1 MHIILYNIKKT
12 FDICDIKSYNSVV
25 IKREERKSGSNS
37 TLSFMQG
44 GTMTSLEK
52 KIFEELEPIINGL
65 NISLYDVI
73 YEKEGKDFY
82 LRIFIEKEGGVD
94 ISDCENVNNAIN
106 DILDEKDFIKGH
118 YYLEVS
124 SAGLEKTLRLDKHF
138 ENNIG
143 NKIQISLYKP
153 INNSK
158 NVIGIL
164 KDYDDE
170 KVIVE
175 SDEIIEI
182 NKNDISLIKT
192 VFDWDSI

>member
-1 MHIILYNIKKT
+1 
-12 FDICDIKSYNSVV
+12 
-25 IKREERKSGSNS
+25 
-37 TLSFMQG
+37 
-44 GTMTSLEK
+44 MTSLEK

-82 LRIFIEKEGGVD
+82 LRIFIEKDGGVD

-124 SAGLEKTLRLDKHF
+124 SAGLEKILRLDKHF

-143 NKIQISLYKP
+143 NNIQISLYKP

>member
-1 MHIILYNIKKT
+1 
-12 FDICDIKSYNSVV
+12 
-25 IKREERKSGSNS
+25 
-37 TLSFMQG
+37 
-44 GTMTSLEK
+44 MTSLEK

-82 LRIFIEKEGGVD
+82 LRIFIEKDGGVD

-170 KVIVE
+170 KIIVE

>member
-1 MHIILYNIKKT
+1 
-12 FDICDIKSYNSVV
+12 
-25 IKREERKSGSNS
+25 
-37 TLSFMQG
+37 
-44 GTMTSLEK
+44 MTSLEK

-82 LRIFIEKEGGVD
+82 LRIFIEKDGGVD

-124 SAGLEKTLRLDKHF
+124 SSGLEKTLRLDKHF
-138 ENNIG
+138 ENNMG

>member
-1 MHIILYNIKKT
+1 
-12 FDICDIKSYNSVV
+12 
-25 IKREERKSGSNS
+25 
-37 TLSFMQG
+37 
-44 GTMTSLEK
+44 MTSLEK

-175 SDEIIEI
+175 SDEIVEI

>member
-1 MHIILYNIKKT
+1 
-12 FDICDIKSYNSVV
+12 
-25 IKREERKSGSNS
+25 
-37 TLSFMQG
+37 
-44 GTMTSLEK
+44 MTSLEK

-82 LRIFIEKEGGVD
+82 LRIFIEKDGGVD

-164 KDYDDE
+164 KDYYDE

>member
-1 MHIILYNIKKT
+1 
-12 FDICDIKSYNSVV
+12 
-25 IKREERKSGSNS
+25 
-37 TLSFMQG
+37 
-44 GTMTSLEK
+44 
-52 KIFEELEPIINGL
+52 
-65 NISLYDVI
+65 
-73 YEKEGKDFY
+73 
-82 LRIFIEKEGGVD
+82 
-94 ISDCENVNNAIN
+94 
-106 DILDEKDFIKGH
+106 LDEKDFIKGH

-164 KDYDDE
+164 KDYNDE

>member
-1 MHIILYNIKKT
+1 
-12 FDICDIKSYNSVV
+12 
-25 IKREERKSGSNS
+25 
-37 TLSFMQG
+37 
-44 GTMTSLEK
+44 MTSLEK

-82 LRIFIEKEGGVD
+82 LRIFIEKDGGVD

-124 SAGLEKTLRLDKHF
+124 SAGLEKLLRLDKHF

>member
-1 MHIILYNIKKT
+1 
-12 FDICDIKSYNSVV
+12 
-25 IKREERKSGSNS
+25 
-37 TLSFMQG
+37 
-44 GTMTSLEK
+44 MTSLEK

-82 LRIFIEKEGGVD
+82 LRIFIEKDGGVD

-124 SAGLEKTLRLDKHF
+124 SAGLEKILRLDKHF

-170 KVIVE
+170 KIVIGA
-175 SDEIIEI
+175 DEILEI
-182 NKNDISLIKT
+182 NKKDISLIKT

>member
-1 MHIILYNIKKT
+1 
-12 FDICDIKSYNSVV
+12 
-25 IKREERKSGSNS
+25 
-37 TLSFMQG
+37 
-44 GTMTSLEK
+44 MTSLEK
-52 KIFEELEPIINGL
+52 KIFEELKPIINGL

-82 LRIFIEKEGGVD
+82 LRIFIEKDGGVD

-124 SAGLEKTLRLDKHF
+124 SAGLEKILRLDKHF

>member
-1 MHIILYNIKKT
+1 
-12 FDICDIKSYNSVV
+12 
-25 IKREERKSGSNS
+25 
-37 TLSFMQG
+37 
-44 GTMTSLEK
+44 MTSLEK

-82 LRIFIEKEGGVD
+82 LRIFIEKDGGVD

-124 SAGLEKTLRLDKHF
+124 SAGLKKTLRLDKHF

-143 NKIQISLYKP
+143 NKIQISLYKS

-164 KDYDDE
+164 KNYDDE

>member
-1 MHIILYNIKKT
+1 
-12 FDICDIKSYNSVV
+12 
-25 IKREERKSGSNS
+25 
-37 TLSFMQG
+37 
-44 GTMTSLEK
+44 MTSLEK

-82 LRIFIEKEGGVD
+82 LIIFIEKDGGVD

>member
-1 MHIILYNIKKT
+1 
-12 FDICDIKSYNSVV
+12 
-25 IKREERKSGSNS
+25 
-37 TLSFMQG
+37 
-44 GTMTSLEK
+44 MTSLEK
-52 KIFEELEPIINGL
+52 NIFEELEPIINGL

-82 LRIFIEKEGGVD
+82 LRIFIEKDGGVD

>member
-1 MHIILYNIKKT
+1 
-12 FDICDIKSYNSVV
+12 
-25 IKREERKSGSNS
+25 
-37 TLSFMQG
+37 
-44 GTMTSLEK
+44 MTSLEK

-82 LRIFIEKEGGVD
+82 LRIFIEKDGGVD

-124 SAGLEKTLRLDKHF
+124 SAGLEKILRLDKHF

-143 NKIQISLYKP
+143 NKIRISLYKP

>member
-1 MHIILYNIKKT
+1 
-12 FDICDIKSYNSVV
+12 
-25 IKREERKSGSNS
+25 
-37 TLSFMQG
+37 
-44 GTMTSLEK
+44 MTSLEK

-138 ENNIG
+138 ENNLG

>member
-124 SAGLEKTLRLDKHF
+124 SAGLEKILRLDKHF

>member
-1 MHIILYNIKKT
+1 
-12 FDICDIKSYNSVV
+12 
-25 IKREERKSGSNS
+25 
-37 TLSFMQG
+37 
-44 GTMTSLEK
+44 MTSLEK

-82 LRIFIEKEGGVD
+82 LRIFIEKDGGVD

-164 KDYDDE
+164 KDYNDE

-192 VFDWDSI
+192 VFYWDSI

>member
-1 MHIILYNIKKT
+1 
-12 FDICDIKSYNSVV
+12 
-25 IKREERKSGSNS
+25 
-37 TLSFMQG
+37 
-44 GTMTSLEK
+44 MTSLEK

-82 LRIFIEKEGGVD
+82 LRIFIEKDGGVD

-175 SDEIIEI
+175 FDEIIEI

>member
-1 MHIILYNIKKT
+1 
-12 FDICDIKSYNSVV
+12 
-25 IKREERKSGSNS
+25 
-37 TLSFMQG
+37 
-44 GTMTSLEK
+44 MTSLEK

-82 LRIFIEKEGGVD
+82 LRIFIEKDGGVD

-192 VFDWDSI
+192 VLTGIVFN

>member
-1 MHIILYNIKKT
+1 
-12 FDICDIKSYNSVV
+12 
-25 IKREERKSGSNS
+25 
-37 TLSFMQG
+37 
-44 GTMTSLEK
+44 MTSLEK

-82 LRIFIEKEGGVD
+82 LRIFIEKDGGVD

-143 NKIQISLYKP
+143 NKIQISLYRP

>member
-1 MHIILYNIKKT
+1 
-12 FDICDIKSYNSVV
+12 
-25 IKREERKSGSNS
+25 
-37 TLSFMQG
+37 
-44 GTMTSLEK
+44 MTSLEK

-82 LRIFIEKEGGVD
+82 LRIFIEKDGGVD

-170 KVIVE
+170 KIVIGA
-175 SDEIIEI
+175 DKIIEV
-182 NKNDISLIKT
+182 NKKDISLIKT

>member
-1 MHIILYNIKKT
+1 
-12 FDICDIKSYNSVV
+12 
-25 IKREERKSGSNS
+25 
-37 TLSFMQG
+37 
-44 GTMTSLEK
+44 MTSLEK

-82 LRIFIEKEGGVD
+82 LRIFIEKDGGVD

-124 SAGLEKTLRLDKHF
+124 SAGLEKTLRLDEHF

>member
-1 MHIILYNIKKT
+1 M
-12 FDICDIKSYNSVV
+12 
-25 IKREERKSGSNS
+25 
-37 TLSFMQG
+37 
-44 GTMTSLEK
+44 
-52 KIFEELEPIINGL
+52 
-65 NISLYDVI
+65 
-73 YEKEGKDFY
+73 
-82 LRIFIEKEGGVD
+82 
-94 ISDCENVNNAIN
+94 
-106 DILDEKDFIKGH
+106 
-118 YYLEVS
+118 
-124 SAGLEKTLRLDKHF
+124 RLDKHF

-164 KDYDDE
+164 KDYNDE

>member
-1 MHIILYNIKKT
+1 
-12 FDICDIKSYNSVV
+12 
-25 IKREERKSGSNS
+25 
-37 TLSFMQG
+37 
-44 GTMTSLEK
+44 MTSLEK

-82 LRIFIEKEGGVD
+82 LRIFIEKDGGVD

-124 SAGLEKTLRLDKHF
+124 SAGLEKILRLDKHF

-153 INNSK
+153 INNFK

>member
-1 MHIILYNIKKT
+1 
-12 FDICDIKSYNSVV
+12 
-25 IKREERKSGSNS
+25 
-37 TLSFMQG
+37 
-44 GTMTSLEK
+44 MTSLEK
-52 KIFEELEPIINGL
+52 KIFEELKPIINGL
-65 NISLYDVI
+65 NISVYDVI

-82 LRIFIEKEGGVD
+82 LRIFIEKDGGVD

-124 SAGLEKTLRLDKHF
+124 SAGLEKILRLDKHF

>member
-1 MHIILYNIKKT
+1 
-12 FDICDIKSYNSVV
+12 
-25 IKREERKSGSNS
+25 
-37 TLSFMQG
+37 
-44 GTMTSLEK
+44 MTSLEK
-52 KIFEELEPIINGL
+52 NIFEELEPIINGL

-82 LRIFIEKEGGVD
+82 LRIFIEKDGGVD

-124 SAGLEKTLRLDKHF
+124 SAGLEKILRLDKHF

-164 KDYDDE
+164 KGYDDE
-170 KVIVE
+170 KIIVE
-175 SDEIIEI
+175 SDEIVEI

>member
-1 MHIILYNIKKT
+1 
-12 FDICDIKSYNSVV
+12 
-25 IKREERKSGSNS
+25 
-37 TLSFMQG
+37 
-44 GTMTSLEK
+44 MTSLEK

-124 SAGLEKTLRLDKHF
+124 SAGLEKILRLDKHF

>member
-1 MHIILYNIKKT
+1 
-12 FDICDIKSYNSVV
+12 
-25 IKREERKSGSNS
+25 
-37 TLSFMQG
+37 
-44 GTMTSLEK
+44 MTSLEK

-82 LRIFIEKEGGVD
+82 LRIFIEKDGGVD

-143 NKIQISLYKP
+143 NKIQINLYKQ

-158 NVIGIL
+158 NIVGIL

>member
-1 MHIILYNIKKT
+1 
-12 FDICDIKSYNSVV
+12 
-25 IKREERKSGSNS
+25 
-37 TLSFMQG
+37 
-44 GTMTSLEK
+44 MTSLEK

-82 LRIFIEKEGGVD
+82 LRIFIEKDGGVD

-124 SAGLEKTLRLDKHF
+124 SAGLEKILRLDKHF

-175 SDEIIEI
+175 SDEIVEI

>member
-1 MHIILYNIKKT
+1 
-12 FDICDIKSYNSVV
+12 
-25 IKREERKSGSNS
+25 
-37 TLSFMQG
+37 
-44 GTMTSLEK
+44 MTSLEK

-82 LRIFIEKEGGVD
+82 LRIFIEKDGGVD

-153 INNSK
+153 INNFK

>member
-1 MHIILYNIKKT
+1 
-12 FDICDIKSYNSVV
+12 
-25 IKREERKSGSNS
+25 
-37 TLSFMQG
+37 
-44 GTMTSLEK
+44 MTSLEK

-82 LRIFIEKEGGVD
+82 LRIFIEKDGGVD

-106 DILDEKDFIKGH
+106 DILDEKDFIKEH

-124 SAGLEKTLRLDKHF
+124 SAGLEKTLRLEKHF
-138 ENNIG
+138 KDNIG
-143 NKIQISLYKP
+143 NKIQINLYKQ

-158 NVIGIL
+158 NIVGIL

-170 KVIVE
+170 KIVIGA
-175 SDEIIEI
+175 DEIIEV
-182 NKNDISLIKT
+182 NKKDISLIKT

>member
-1 MHIILYNIKKT
+1 
-12 FDICDIKSYNSVV
+12 
-25 IKREERKSGSNS
+25 
-37 TLSFMQG
+37 
-44 GTMTSLEK
+44 MTSLEK

-82 LRIFIEKEGGVD
+82 LRIFIEKDGGVD

-124 SAGLEKTLRLDKHF
+124 SAGLEKILRLDKHF
-138 ENNIG
+138 ENNIE

-175 SDEIIEI
+175 SDEIVEI

>member
-1 MHIILYNIKKT
+1 
-12 FDICDIKSYNSVV
+12 
-25 IKREERKSGSNS
+25 
-37 TLSFMQG
+37 
-44 GTMTSLEK
+44 MTSLEK

-158 NVIGIL
+158 NIIGIL

>member
-1 MHIILYNIKKT
+1 MI
-12 FDICDIKSYNSVV
+12 
-25 IKREERKSGSNS
+25 
-37 TLSFMQG
+37 
-44 GTMTSLEK
+44 SLEK

-82 LRIFIEKEGGVD
+82 LRIFIEKDGGVD

-124 SAGLEKTLRLDKHF
+124 SAGLEKILRLDKHF

>member
-1 MHIILYNIKKT
+1 
-12 FDICDIKSYNSVV
+12 
-25 IKREERKSGSNS
+25 
-37 TLSFMQG
+37 
-44 GTMTSLEK
+44 MTSLEK

-82 LRIFIEKEGGVD
+82 LRIFIEKDGGVD

-138 ENNIG
+138 KDNIG
-143 NKIQISLYKP
+143 NKIQINLYKQ

>member
-1 MHIILYNIKKT
+1 
-12 FDICDIKSYNSVV
+12 
-25 IKREERKSGSNS
+25 
-37 TLSFMQG
+37 
-44 GTMTSLEK
+44 MTSLEK

-82 LRIFIEKEGGVD
+82 LSIFIEQDGGVD

>member
-1 MHIILYNIKKT
+1 
-12 FDICDIKSYNSVV
+12 
-25 IKREERKSGSNS
+25 
-37 TLSFMQG
+37 
-44 GTMTSLEK
+44 MTSLEK

-82 LRIFIEKEGGVD
+82 LRIFIEKDGGVD

-182 NKNDISLIKT
+182 NKNDISLIKI

>member
-1 MHIILYNIKKT
+1 
-12 FDICDIKSYNSVV
+12 
-25 IKREERKSGSNS
+25 
-37 TLSFMQG
+37 
-44 GTMTSLEK
+44 MTSLEK

-82 LRIFIEKEGGVD
+82 LRIFIEKDGGVD

-164 KDYDDE
+164 KDYE

>member
-1 MHIILYNIKKT
+1 
-12 FDICDIKSYNSVV
+12 
-25 IKREERKSGSNS
+25 
-37 TLSFMQG
+37 
-44 GTMTSLEK
+44 MTSLEK

-124 SAGLEKTLRLDKHF
+124 SAGLEEILRLDKHF